1 MEEIESY
8 EQVFDDVQTQGSDQ
22 AERLETKSKRE
33 NMRLKMTDLANRWK
47 NINKSMADRRK
58 EMDRLLPIVVS
69 YVQIRNEFLS
79 WLNADERTLTEL
91 ALDTEISDIDTLG
104 QKKQAIKQLREEL
117 ENHRPVFQ
125 NLVSTSEEL
134 ISICHELN
142 INTDAVVVIGDVEE
156 NKRRWERHN
165 AAVLGGEKLLRN
177 SDKTMAQLREVMAPM
192 QQAMDTAES
201 ILAQEPAYGTD
212 ISQVKKELTK
222 VNNTLHV
229 LEESEYKLV
238 RLSKQ
243 VTNNEYIITIIK
255 DNRVMQ
261 VRLKERRVKLE
272 KYIKTVEVF
281 EGTAQEVESK
291 VMGIMR
297 YVTVEIV
304 MTDVDEIRDQ
314 LQHVQN
320 LEEEVVIHRRKIET
334 MEETGEWI
342 IKQNNNKEEV
352 ISEVKSN
359 ISRARSSIDEVSVR
373 LQDRRRRL
381 ETALTESERVNETLD
396 HFEKRISGLNKKMI
410 KAKPVSAEYGIL
422 KDQRANH
429 GVSLE
434 ILAVSLINIRYQ
446 RSNIFNF
453 KVRR

>member
-1 MEEIESY
+1 MEEISTY
-8 EQVFDDVQTQGSDQ
+8 EQVFNDIQAQGAGQ

-33 NMRLKMTDLANRWK
+33 NMKHKMTDLANRWK
-47 NINKSMADRRK
+47 NVSKAMADRRK
-58 EMDRLLPIVVS
+58 EMDRLLPVVVC
-69 YVQIRNEFLS
+69 YVQTRNELLS
-79 WLNADERTLTEL
+79 WLTADERRLNEL
-91 ALDTEISDIDTLG
+91 ALDGVISDIDSLAN
-104 QKKQAIKQLREEL
+104 KKQVIKELRLEL

-125 NLVSTSEEL
+125 NLVSTSGEL

-192 QQAMDTAES
+192 QQAMNTAES

-222 VNNTLHV
+222 VVKVIDV
-229 LEESEYKLV
+229 LEDSEYKLV

-261 VRLKERRVKLE
+261 VRLKERKVKLE

-281 EGTAQEVESK
+281 EGASQEVETK

-297 YVTVEIV
+297 FVTVEIV
-304 MTDVDEIRDQ
+304 MTDIDEIRDQ

-352 ISEVKSN
+352 ISEVKSS
-359 ISRARSSIDEVSVR
+359 ISRAQSSIDEVSVK
-373 LQDRRRRL
+373 LLDRRRRL
-381 ETALTESERVNETLD
+381 ETALTETERVNETLT
-396 HFEKRISGLNKKMI
+396 HFEKRIVVLDKKML
-410 KAKPVSAEYGIL
+410 KAKPVSAEFGVL
-422 KDQRANH
+422 KDQRTNH
-429 GVSLE
+429 EVNLMIKASTKIVE
-434 ILAVSLINIRYQ
+434 
-446 RSNIFNF
+446 
-453 KVRR
+453 